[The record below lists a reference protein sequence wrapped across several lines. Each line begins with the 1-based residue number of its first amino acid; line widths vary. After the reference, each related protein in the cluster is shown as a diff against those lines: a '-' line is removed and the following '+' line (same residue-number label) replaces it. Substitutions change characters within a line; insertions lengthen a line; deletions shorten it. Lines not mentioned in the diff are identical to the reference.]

1 MWPVQAC
8 HPSFLSFRSARA
20 TSIYI
25 WKTFRRPQKRARGS
39 ILWPLLLKN
48 LDIEAPKNRTDKA
61 PQIITGATVRSASHL
76 EQRKCAAANSNS
88 ILEKH
93 HQNPHWNSSWPGF
106 RSDIVLCENV
116 DSCFLFLFCLF
127 LNEILSKLKSGY
139 GTRAHRSPPSDLKE
153 VERVL
158 RAALPSDEEAGRGR
172 GEQDGARQRVHS
184 AQEAQAETASQ
195 KPK

>member
-20 TSIYI
+20 TSIYN

-93 HQNPHWNSSWPGF
+93 HQNPHWNSS
-106 RSDIVLCENV
+106 
-116 DSCFLFLFCLF
+116 
-127 LNEILSKLKSGY
+127 
-139 GTRAHRSPPSDLKE
+139 
-153 VERVL
+153 
-158 RAALPSDEEAGRGR
+158 
-172 GEQDGARQRVHS
+172 
-184 AQEAQAETASQ
+184 
-195 KPK
+195 